1 MTKKSLQREFTGRDL
16 EYYNALMSVRNQL
29 SEQMRICAD
38 ESLDCSNSEKRGVA
52 THMADVDN
60 SRSEMELQ
68 LFTENGNVISLIDDA
83 IERLANGEYGI
94 CMDCG
99 EPISEARLKARPY
112 AIFCIKCKSR
122 HEEMMKNR

>member
-1 MTKKSLQREFTGRDL
+1 MK
-16 EYYNALMSVRNQL
+16 VRNQL
-29 SEQMRICAD
+29 TEQIRVCTS
-38 ESLDCSNSEKRGVA
+38 ESLDCTNVEKRGVT
-52 THMADVDN
+52 THMADGDS
-60 SRSEMELQ
+60 SRHEMRLQ
-68 LFTENGNVISLIDDA
+68 MMTENGNIVTMIDDA

-99 EPISEARLKARPY
+99 EAISEARLKARPY